1 MGYHLGLCSCL
12 TGSAL
17 PPCPPLNIDS
27 RNAMPPYRTVP
38 SLYGWRS
45 ESSLG
50 RACIHQLFW
59 RWLCRRRRP
68 GLRLRVSSAAPLELV
83 TFSVPFAGCSNENV
97 SVARFLFGVPMSK
110 YSGVLGPCDQHGL
123 AVQYRGVTVRGV
135 TVRAVTVRTHG
146 EGRQTIRQFRGPFL
160 DTFGTR
166 PCPRIE
172 AGRPLL
178 QRSGSTPG
186 QQYSTVAVLYGALL

>member
-1 MGYHLGLCSCL
+1 
-12 TGSAL
+12 
-17 PPCPPLNIDS
+17 
-27 RNAMPPYRTVP
+27 
-38 SLYGWRS
+38 
-45 ESSLG
+45 
-50 RACIHQLFW
+50 
-59 RWLCRRRRP
+59 
-68 GLRLRVSSAAPLELV
+68 
-83 TFSVPFAGCSNENV
+83 
-97 SVARFLFGVPMSK
+97 MSK

-123 AVQYRGVTVRGV
+123 AVQYRGVTVRGVTVRAV

-186 QQYSTVAVLYGALL
+186 QQYSTVAVLYVALL